1 MKGDIHAEECASPLH
16 ETLHCRQKKNFNF
29 HCCDVIPA
37 KHLAVIICYK
47 SARHTG
53 VAPFLP
59 SAD

>member
-1 MKGDIHAEECASPLH
+1 MKGDIYAKECASPLH
-16 ETLHCRQKKNFNF
+16 ETLHCRQKKNLHF

-47 SARHTG
+47 T
-53 VAPFLP
+53 PFPP